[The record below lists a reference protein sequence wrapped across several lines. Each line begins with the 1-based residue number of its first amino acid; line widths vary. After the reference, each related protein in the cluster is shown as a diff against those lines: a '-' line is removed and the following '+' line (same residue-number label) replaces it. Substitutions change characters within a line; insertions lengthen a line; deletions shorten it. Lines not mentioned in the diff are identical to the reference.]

1 MAREFSR
8 TQRVADYLQRELAVL
23 IQQALRD
30 PRLGMISLT
39 SVDVSR
45 DLGYAKIFYT
55 QLEVDTEEDAKE
67 TTEVLNRAS
76 GFLRSQLSREA
87 TMRSV
92 PKLTFR
98 FDSSVGRG
106 RDMESLISEAKARD
120 RALDALR
127 DDDDTGTDADT
138 SHDADSG
145 AGSDK
150 KSGH

>member
-8 TQRVADYLQRELAVL
+8 TQRVADYLQRELATL
-23 IQQALRD
+23 IQQELRD

-45 DLGYAKIFYT
+45 DLGYAKVYYT
-55 QLEVDTEEDAKE
+55 QLEVDSEEDAKE

-106 RDMESLISEAKARD
+106 RDMESLISQAKARD
-120 RALDALR
+120 EALDALR
-127 DDDDTGTDADT
+127 GDEAD
-138 SHDADSG
+138 
-145 AGSDK
+145 AGSADDK
-150 KSGH
+150 GGY